1 MGAEANGEEALDAT
15 SQNEEGQEGALP
27 VTETAPSAE
36 ADPVG
41 AGDASA
47 DLNEPE
53 GDGGTAGAN
62 AATEARV
69 AELERRLAEQD
80 VTFKLTLAGARNVK
94 AAQALL
100 ADHGGDVE
108 KLKEA
113 EPWLFETSQPNSQES
128 KPKGKT
134 GLPNAGAAIDTEKQ
148 MKHWREIAGLGEE

>member
-1 MGAEANGEEALDAT
+1 MGAEANGEETLDAT

-27 VTETAPSAE
+27 LNETAPAAE
-36 ADPVG
+36 ADPVDT
-41 AGDASA
+41 GDAA
-47 DLNEPE
+47 VDLDEPE
-53 GDGGTAGAN
+53 GGDAAA

-100 ADHGGDVE
+100 ADHDNDVDA
-108 KLKEA
+108 LKAA

>member
-15 SQNEEGQEGALP
+15 SQNEEGQEGALS
-27 VTETAPSAE
+27 VTEAAAPAE

-41 AGDASA
+41 AGDAAA
-47 DLNEPE
+47 DLDEPE
-53 GDGGTAGAN
+53 DGGGATAAV
-62 AATEARV
+62 ATEARV

>member
-15 SQNEEGQEGALP
+15 SQNKEGQEGTLP
-27 VTETAPSAE
+27 VTETGPAAE
-36 ADPVG
+36 TDSVG
-41 AGDASA
+41 GGDAAA
-47 DLNEPE
+47 DLDEPE
-53 GDGGTAGAN
+53 GEDDDIAAEN

-100 ADHGGDVE
+100 ADHDGDVDA
-108 KLKEA
+108 LKAA
-113 EPWLFETSQPNSQES
+113 EPWLFETSQATSQES

-134 GLPNAGAAIDTEKQ
+134 GLPNAGAAVDTAKQ
-148 MKHWREIAGLGEE
+148 LKHWREIAGLGD

>member
-27 VTETAPSAE
+27 VTEAATAAE
-36 ADPVG
+36 TNPVG
-41 AGDASA
+41 AGDAAA
-47 DLNEPE
+47 DLDEPE
-53 GDGGTAGAN
+53 GEGGDVAA

-100 ADHGGDVE
+100 DDHGGDVE
-108 KLKEA
+108 ALKAA
-113 EPWLFETSQPNSQES
+113 EPWLFETSQPTSQES

-134 GLPNAGAAIDTEKQ
+134 GLPNAGAAVDTAKQ
-148 MKHWREIAGLGEE
+148 LKHWREIAGLDD